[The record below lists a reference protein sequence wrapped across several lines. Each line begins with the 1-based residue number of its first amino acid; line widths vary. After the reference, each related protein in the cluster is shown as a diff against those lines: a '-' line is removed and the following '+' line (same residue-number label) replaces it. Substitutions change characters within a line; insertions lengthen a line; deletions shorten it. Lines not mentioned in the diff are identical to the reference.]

1 MRNYKIF
8 IHYLFD
14 LLRDYL
20 HQPKILKYLINL
32 KVAFNAGAYEG
43 ETLEYF
49 LKIKSINKIY
59 SLKYTET
66 TKKICT
72 KSRLC

>member
-8 IHYLFD
+8 IHYLLD

-49 LKIKSINKIY
+49 LG
-59 SLKYTET
+59 
-66 TKKICT
+66 
-72 KSRLC
+72 